1 MIPVRVQGVTA
12 DPTNN
17 QFLMLLV
24 DDIGGR
30 MLPIV
35 IGQWEAQSI
44 AWNIQGITMQRP
56 LTHDL
61 FRTFMEETETKL
73 TQVIITSLKENT
85 FYATI
90 ELDQEGHTMELDS
103 RPSDA
108 VAIALRMSAPIFVA
122 EEVFEKAA
130 VKVDPEI
137 VNDTDRVESLNRE
150 LDLAIEDE
158 NYERAAELRDKIKQ
172 MGDAEPESEADESDT
187 AE

>member
-1 MIPVRVQGVTA
+1 VTA

-24 DDIGGR
+24 DDVGGR

-61 FRTFMEETETKL
+61 FRSFMEGTDIKL
-73 TQVIITSLKENT
+73 NHVVITSLKENT

-90 ELDQEGHTMELDS
+90 ELDKDGETMDLDS

-108 VAIALRMSAPIFVA
+108 VAIALRMSAPIYV
-122 EEVFEKAA
+122 EEVVFEKAA
-130 VKVDPEI
+130 VKVDPEM
-137 VNDTDRVESLNRE
+137 TQSENRLEQLTKE
-150 LDLAIEDE
+150 LDSAVEEE
-158 NYERAAELRDKIKQ
+158 NYERAAELRDKIKGLQ
-172 MGDAEPESEADESDT
+172 SDDADKGGSDGGDVV
-187 AE
+187 

>member
-24 DDIGGR
+24 DDVGGR

-61 FRTFMEETETKL
+61 FRTFMEQADTKL
-73 TQVIITSLKENT
+73 TQVVITSLKENT
-85 FYATI
+85 FFATI
-90 ELDQEGHTMELDS
+90 ELSQDGQTIDLDS

-108 VAIALRMSAPIFVA
+108 VAIALRMSAPIFVE

-130 VKVDPEI
+130 VKVDPDI
-137 VNDTDRVESLNRE
+137 VNDTDKVDLLNRE

-158 NYERAAELRDKIKQ
+158 NYERAAELLDKIKQ
-172 MGDAEPESEADESDT
+172 MGHDEPESGAADSHEAE
-187 AE
+187 